1 MRITSGLTLRRLFAT
16 LSAAS
21 LAAAGVGAGLAAAA
35 TPASAASGGAAS
47 GALIQPTATASTP
60 NQGSSLGW
68 VVLRGRIPAAGDV
81 TSVSVT
87 VPAGSVPDG
96 LKMNWGLVPFT
107 DSSTVNPFT
116 TMTSADGGTTW
127 SGPVVPQTAQG
138 PADAGEVGADAP
150 VLVALLGL
158 TDPAGEAQFPV
169 TLTLNEAD
177 GAQVST
183 QFQVTAYPVAG
194 PQLQLEAAA
203 GYPALPP
210 GDLSP
215 VHSIG
220 AITPANNDP
229 ASVMGSLL
237 NWSYQG
243 CSASSPP
250 PALTAPDGATATAL
264 VEGAC
269 NFNLSED
276 GQDGIT
282 PGPWE
287 ITVPHVG
294 STWVSV
300 YAQVG
305 PEIHTNAEPGATV
318 TIPVAGAVGPAALAE
333 STGGFFQPSSLW
345 VSPDGSPWTPA
356 NATWASGDTAVT
368 VAVPPLPSPDT
379 STTAPLGSS
388 IELQAPYI
396 YPGGP
401 GAGDGSSERSLD
413 DYQGFVARVI
423 VTGAPSSVPAG
434 QSAEFSATLDAAAWD
449 AVTGELEPL
458 TAEEDAADV
467 GTLGASAMG
476 IVSQSADGFDTTT
489 PTCTISL
496 VSTVGATRTWKV
508 TSDGPPSI
516 PEVDPCQITVGA
528 GPEVTTPTA
537 VGSIFTRVNLGV
549 LDTAGDLWTA
559 APASQVFNVATP
571 AAPTTPPPPA
581 KEVITLAGSGSLSGQ
596 VGTPIPGVTATATL
610 PNGSPA
616 EGVIV
621 KFSAPSGIT
630 FAGGAATATAVTDA
644 EGQATSPVLI
654 PAAVGSGQVTAVPT
668 GIEPSSPVAGDSTT
682 GEGQWSVTITSP
694 PTTCYL
700 CGQLPPPPTPTPPAP
715 TVAKIILSG
724 TGTES
729 ALPGHPFPRPL
740 VATALA
746 TNGKPV
752 PGVVVRFTLP
762 ATPGGP
768 RFAHGALTAS
778 ATTGSNGQATSPTI
792 FAGTTEAQ
800 FHAEAAADGVT
811 SASPAK
817 GEAISGQGDF
827 SLIVAAPKPAP
838 APKPTP
844 KPTPKPKP
852 APKPTPAPKP
862 APVPTVPP
870 VHTGEP
876 WAGGWTWD
884 ALAAGLALAGLALA
898 APRRRTARS

>member
-1 MRITSGLTLRRLFAT
+1 MRITSGTTLRRGLAA

-21 LAAAGVGAGLAAAA
+21 LAAAGVGAGLAALVP
-35 TPASAASGGAAS
+35 PASAASGGASS
-47 GALIQPTATASTP
+47 GALIEPTATASTP

-81 TSVSVT
+81 TSVTVT

-96 LKMNWGLVPFT
+96 LKMNWGLVPFSANGVVT
-107 DSSTVNPFT
+107 PFT
-116 TMTSADGGTTW
+116 TLTSSNGGTAW
-127 SGPVVPQTAQG
+127 SGPVVPPGAQSQG
-138 PADAGEVGADAP
+138 GAGEVGADAP

-158 TDPAGEAQFPV
+158 NDPAGQSEFPV

-177 GAQVST
+177 GASVT
-183 QFQVTAYPVAG
+183 TNFQVTAYPVAG
-194 PQLQLEAAA
+194 PQLSLTAAA
-203 GYPALPP
+203 GYAPLPP
-210 GDLSP
+210 GDLRAFHAVGGVAP
-215 VHSIG
+215 G
-220 AITPANNDP
+220 DNDP
-229 ASVMGSLL
+229 AEEMGSLL
-237 NWSYQG
+237 NWSYAG
-243 CSASSPP
+243 CSASTPVP
-250 PALTAPDGATATAL
+250 TLTAPDGQAATAL
-264 VEGAC
+264 VEDTC
-269 NFNLSED
+269 NFNLPEE
-276 GQDGIT
+276 GIA

-287 ITVPHVG
+287 ISVPHVG
-294 STWVSV
+294 STWVTV

-581 KEVITLAGSGSLSGQ
+581 KEVITLSGSGSLSGQ
-596 VGTPIPGVTATATL
+596 VGTPLPGVTATATL

-621 KFSAPSGIT
+621 KFTAPSGVT
-630 FAGGAATATAVTDA
+630 FASGGTTATAVTDA
-644 EGQATSPVLI
+644 EGQATSPELI
-654 PAAVGSGQVTAVPT
+654 PASVGTGQITAVPA
-668 GIEPSSPVAGDSTT
+668 GIEPSSPLAGDSTT
-682 GEGQWSVTITSP
+682 GEGQWSVTITAP

-700 CGQLPPPPTPTPPAP
+700 CGPTPPPPPPTPPSPTPPAP

-724 TGTES
+724 TGVES
-729 ALPGHPFPRPL
+729 ALPGRAFPRPL
-740 VATALA
+740 VATALS
-746 TNGKPV
+746 TSGKPV

-768 RFAHGALTAS
+768 RFAHGSLTAS

-792 FAGTTEAQ
+792 FAGTTLSE
-800 FHAEAAADGVT
+800 FRAAASADGVT
-811 SASPAK
+811 SSSPAK
-817 GEAISGQGDF
+817 GESVTGEGTF
-827 SLIVAAPKPAP
+827 RLIVAAPPAP
-838 APKPTP
+838 APKPQ
-844 KPTPKPKP
+844 PKP
-852 APKPTPAPKP
+852 APKPAPKP
-862 APVPTVPP
+862 QPTPTVPP

-876 WAGGWTWD
+876 WAGWTWD

-898 APRRRTARS
+898 APRRRPARG